1 MILSILMIILSS
13 GCIQAADQSIAAF
26 FSYSE
31 VGKRITPISNK
42 ILLEKLQY
50 ESGLF
55 WIAPE
60 SEIDAV
66 NSGGI
71 FLKPGPEKAE
81 DFIIEKIRNKHCS
94 HVVKYHIANA
104 EINLKRNVSVP
115 YVLNRFSRFFSVEIC
130 YDMIDIS
137 SMKSIS
143 KGSFDFAVEIDN
155 NAQFFEYD
163 PWRADRQ
170 IDAIT
175 EDKIINRA
183 ALKAAELILEHL
195 QSMKEEAN
203 LEVSIK

>member
-1 MILSILMIILSS
+1 MASKRRHLILSILMIILSS

-115 YVLNRFSRFFSVEIC
+115 YVLNRFSR
-130 YDMIDIS
+130 
-137 SMKSIS
+137 
-143 KGSFDFAVEIDN
+143 SFDFAVEIDN